1 MYSMRQRLGLFTA
14 PIAFILILLLPVP
27 EGMKP
32 GAMSVAAI
40 TVLMAILW
48 ISEAIPMPATALLP
62 IVLFPLLGVMKSSAA
77 TAPYANQLIYLFMGG
92 FFIAV
97 TMEKWNLH
105 RRIALNII
113 NKVGTSPQRIILGFM
128 VATALLSSFISNTA
142 TAMMMVPI
150 AIAIVSQITH
160 ISPTQLSSGEGSS
173 HKIAVALM
181 LGIAWA
187 ASIGGMATII
197 GTPPNIVMV
206 GAVESLYK
214 VNIGFLQ
221 WMTFGVPLSLLL
233 LVCAWFLITKVLFK
247 IDQVDSSGIDELIRD
262 ELKKLGKTTKEEKLI
277 ITVGLMV
284 GFLWISRGILSSAMK
299 YNPEL
304 KAFILDIF
312 PQFNMV
318 HDATIGV
325 FGALLLFIIPSNLN
339 KGEFLLDWQ
348 TAVKIPWSIV
358 LLFGGGL
365 ALAAGFQATSLTEY
379 IAGGLTSLEGLSMLI
394 FLLVVVGLTVF
405 LTEVTSN
412 TATATLLVPIMGATA
427 LAIGIHPFGP
437 IIGACVAASCA
448 FMLPVATPPNAVV
461 FGSGCVTIPQ
471 MSRSGLYLNLVSV
484 IVITLAVTYLLPLV
498 WGIDLNTVPVEIQ
511 DVVDAAQASS

>member
-1 MYSMRQRLGLFTA
+1 MYSMRQRLGLFIA
-14 PIAFILILLLPVP
+14 PLLFILILLLPVP

-32 GAMSVAAI
+32 GAMSVAAV
-40 TVLMAILW
+40 TVLMAVFW
-48 ISEAIPMPATALLP
+48 ITEAIPMPATALLP

-113 NKVGTSPQRIILGFM
+113 HRVGTSPNRIILGFM
-128 VATALLSSFISNTA
+128 IATALLSSFISNTA

-150 AIAIVSQITH
+150 AIAIVSQITQV
-160 ISPTQLSSGEGSS
+160 SPSSLSSGEGSN
-173 HKIAVALM
+173 HKVAVALM
-181 LGIAWA
+181 LGIAWS

-206 GAVESLYK
+206 GQVEKLYN

-221 WMTFGVPLSLLL
+221 WMTFGVPLSIILLFF
-233 LVCAWFLITKVLFK
+233 AWFLITKVLFK
-247 IDQVDSSGIDELIRD
+247 VNEIDASGVDELIED
-262 ELKKLGKTTKEEKLI
+262 EIQKLGKTTKEEKLI
-277 ITVGLMV
+277 IFVGLTVGL
-284 GFLWISRGILSSAMK
+284 LWIARGILSSAMK
-299 YNPEL
+299 YNAEL
-304 KAFILDIF
+304 KSLIMDIF
-312 PQFNMV
+312 PQFGMV
-318 HDATIGV
+318 HDATIGIL
-325 FGALLLFIIPSNLN
+325 GALMLFMIPSNLK
-339 KGEFLLDWQ
+339 KGIFLLDWQ

-365 ALAAGFQATSLTEY
+365 ALAAGFSATGLTEY
-379 IAGGLTSLEGLSMLI
+379 IAGGLTGLQGLSMFVFI
-394 FLLVVVGLTVF
+394 AVVVTLTVF

-437 IIGACVAASCA
+437 IVGACVAASCA

-471 MSRSGLYLNLVSV
+471 MSRSGLYLNIISAF
-484 IVITLAVTYLLPLV
+484 VITLAITYLLPII
-498 WGIDLNTVPVEIQ
+498 WGIDL
-511 DVVDAAQASS
+511 SSIPANIPH

>member
-1 MYSMRQRLGLFTA
+1 MYSMRQKMGLFTA
-14 PIAFILILLLPVP
+14 PILFILILLLPVP

-40 TVLMAILW
+40 TVLMAIFW
-48 ISEAIPMPATALLP
+48 ITEAIPMPATALLP

-113 NKVGTSPQRIILGFM
+113 NKVGTSPNRIILGFM

-160 ISPTQLSSGEGSS
+160 VSPSTLSSGEGSN
-173 HKIAVALM
+173 HRIAVALM
-181 LGIAWA
+181 LGIAWS

-206 GAVESLYK
+206 GQVEKLYN

-221 WMTFGVPLSLLL
+221 WMTFGVPLSFIL
-233 LVCAWFLITKVLFK
+233 LVFAWFLITKVLFK
-247 IDQVDSSGIDELIRD
+247 INEIDSSGVDELID
-262 ELKKLGKTTKEEKLI
+262 EELEKLGKTTKEEKLI
-277 ITVGLMV
+277 IFVGLTVGL
-284 GFLWISRGILSSAMK
+284 LWIARGIIASAMK
-299 YNPEL
+299 YNEGL
-304 KAFILDIF
+304 KNFILDVF
-312 PQFNMV
+312 PQFSMV
-318 HDATIGV
+318 HDATIGIL
-325 FGALLLFIIPSNLN
+325 GALMLFIIPSNLK
-339 KGEFLLDWQ
+339 KGIFLLDWQ

-365 ALAAGFQATSLTEY
+365 ALAAGFQATGLTEY
-379 IAGGLTSLEGLSMLI
+379 IASGLTGLEGLSMVVFI
-394 FLLVVVGLTVF
+394 LVVVALTVF

-471 MSRSGLYLNLVSV
+471 MSRSGLYLNLISTF
-484 IVITLAVTYLLPLV
+484 IITLAITYLLPLI
-498 WGIDLNTVPVEIQ
+498 WKIDLTQIPAGI
-511 DVVDAAQASS
+511 SG

>member
-1 MYSMRQRLGLFTA
+1 MYSMRQKIGLFAA
-14 PIAFILILLLPVP
+14 PIAFIIILLLPIP

-32 GAMSVAAI
+32 EAMSVAAI
-40 TVLMAILW
+40 TALMAILW

-113 NKVGTSPQRIILGFM
+113 SRVGTSPNRIILGFM

-150 AIAIVSQITH
+150 AIAIVSQITN
-160 ISPTQLSSGEGSS
+160 ISPSSLSSGEGAN

-181 LGIAWA
+181 LGIAWS

-206 GAVESLYK
+206 GQVESLYK

-221 WMTFGVPLSLLL
+221 WMIFGVPLSILLL
-233 LVCAWFLITKVLFK
+233 IFAWFLITKILFK
-247 IDQVDSSGIDELIRD
+247 VNQIDSSGIDELIHD
-262 ELKKLGKTTKEEKLI
+262 ELKKLGKTTKEEKFI
-277 ITVGLMV
+277 IAVGLMV
-284 GFLWISRGILSSAMK
+284 GLLWITRGILSSAMK

-304 KAFILDIF
+304 KAFVMDIF
-312 PQFNMV
+312 PQFSMV

-325 FGALLLFIIPSNLN
+325 LGALILFIIPSNLN

-365 ALAAGFQATSLTEY
+365 ALAAGFKATGLTEY
-379 IAGGLTSLEGLSMLI
+379 IASGLTSLEGLSMLLFI
-394 FLLVVVGLTVF
+394 LIVIALTVF

-471 MSRSGLYLNLVSV
+471 MSRSGLYLNLISI
-484 IVITLAVTYLLPLV
+484 IVITLAVTYLLPIV
-498 WGIDLNTVPVEIQ
+498 WGIDLNVIPTEIQ
-511 DVVDAAQASS
+511 EIVEATK

>member
-1 MYSMRQRLGLFTA
+1 MYSMRQRLGLFIA
-14 PIAFILILLLPVP
+14 PLLFILILLLPVP

-32 GAMSVAAI
+32 GAMSVAAV
-40 TVLMAILW
+40 TVLMAVFW
-48 ISEAIPMPATALLP
+48 ITEAIPMPATALLP

-113 NKVGTSPQRIILGFM
+113 HRVGTSPNRIILGFM
-128 VATALLSSFISNTA
+128 IATALLSSFISNTA

-150 AIAIVSQITH
+150 AIAIVSQITQV
-160 ISPTQLSSGEGSS
+160 SPSSLSSGEGSN
-173 HKIAVALM
+173 HKVAVALM
-181 LGIAWA
+181 LGIAWS

-206 GAVESLYK
+206 GQVEKLYN

-221 WMTFGVPLSLLL
+221 WMTFGVPLSIILLFF
-233 LVCAWFLITKVLFK
+233 AWFLITKVLFK
-247 IDQVDSSGIDELIRD
+247 VNEIDASGVDELIED
-262 ELKKLGKTTKEEKLI
+262 EIQKLGKTTKEEKLI
-277 ITVGLMV
+277 IFVGLTVGL
-284 GFLWISRGILSSAMK
+284 LWIARGILSSAMK
-299 YNPEL
+299 YNAEL
-304 KAFILDIF
+304 KSFIMDIF
-312 PQFNMV
+312 PQFGMV
-318 HDATIGV
+318 HDATIGIL
-325 FGALLLFIIPSNLN
+325 GALMLFMIPSNLK
-339 KGEFLLDWQ
+339 KGIFLLDWQ

-365 ALAAGFQATSLTEY
+365 ALAAGFSATGLTEY
-379 IAGGLTSLEGLSMLI
+379 IAGGLTGLQGLSMFVFI
-394 FLLVVVGLTVF
+394 AVVVTLTVF

-437 IIGACVAASCA
+437 IVGACVAASCA

-471 MSRSGLYLNLVSV
+471 MSRSGLYLNIISAF
-484 IVITLAVTYLLPLV
+484 VITLAITYLLPII
-498 WGIDLNTVPVEIQ
+498 WGIDL
-511 DVVDAAQASS
+511 SSIPANIPH